1 MLGTFV
7 RCFIFGK
14 DTYREK
20 NILLIFFYS
29 HNLFTQFI
37 VFFSFDINVKQRR
50 KSVKNILQTVA
61 IIILYFSF
69 LSASLSGEICYAT
82 CIWNYK
88 KTKWLLIELKKKQR
102 FEFWGI
108 ISWWHFICF
117 FPQVSMVYN
126 LPRATSVRAASP
138 CVVLLLDRV
147 DLNRVLRHYPAGTF
161 LPKPINKSFW

>member
-14 DTYREK
+14 YTYREK
-20 NILLIFFYS
+20 NILLIFF
-29 HNLFTQFI
+29 LFTQFI
-37 VFFSFDINVKQRR
+37 YAVYSFFSFDINVKQRR
-50 KSVKNILQTVA
+50 KSVKNILQTVVF
-61 IIILYFSF
+61 IILYFSF
-69 LSASLSGEICYAT
+69 PSASLSGEICYAT

-88 KTKWLLIELKKKQR
+88 KTKWLLIELKKKQC
-102 FEFWGI
+102 FEFCHI

-161 LPKPINKSFW
+161 LPKPINKSF

>member
-14 DTYREK
+14 YTYREK
-20 NILLIFFYS
+20 NILLIFY
-29 HNLFTQFI
+29 LFTQFI
-37 VFFSFDINVKQRR
+37 YAVYSFFSFDINVKQRR

-88 KTKWLLIELKKKQR
+88 KTK
-102 FEFWGI
+102 
-108 ISWWHFICF
+108 
-117 FPQVSMVYN
+117 
-126 LPRATSVRAASP
+126 
-138 CVVLLLDRV
+138 
-147 DLNRVLRHYPAGTF
+147 
-161 LPKPINKSFW
+161 

>member
-1 MLGTFV
+1 MFVVSSLG
-7 RCFIFGK
+7 
-14 DTYREK
+14 
-20 NILLIFFYS
+20 NILIGKKTFCWFFIYL

-88 KTKWLLIELKKKQR
+88 KTKWLLIELKKKQC

-138 CVVLLLDRV
+138 CVIFLLDRV

>member
-88 KTKWLLIELKKKQR
+88 KTK
-102 FEFWGI
+102 
-108 ISWWHFICF
+108 
-117 FPQVSMVYN
+117 
-126 LPRATSVRAASP
+126 
-138 CVVLLLDRV
+138 
-147 DLNRVLRHYPAGTF
+147 
-161 LPKPINKSFW
+161 

>member
-50 KSVKNILQTVA
+50 KSVKNILQTVVF
-61 IIILYFSF
+61 IILYFSF
-69 LSASLSGEICYAT
+69 PSASLSGEICYAT

-88 KTKWLLIELKKKQR
+88 KTKWLLIEFKKKQC

>member
-14 DTYREK
+14 YTYREK
-20 NILLIFFYS
+20 KTFCWFFIYL

-88 KTKWLLIELKKKQR
+88 KTKWLLIEFKKKTV
-102 FEFWGI
+102 FW
-108 ISWWHFICF
+108 
-117 FPQVSMVYN
+117 
-126 LPRATSVRAASP
+126 
-138 CVVLLLDRV
+138 
-147 DLNRVLRHYPAGTF
+147 VLRYNFLMTF
-161 LPKPINKSFW
+161 YLFLSTGEYGVQSPEGYLSSCRFSVCSLPSWQSWSQQSA